1 MNRFTRV
8 IVVAVVAL
16 LSAWYGAPVSRATAR
31 QDLPEGRGKDVTQQ
45 LCDTSCH
52 SVDRLVTHRASKN
65 EWLDIVADMQGRGA
79 TGSDEGFK
87 AVVSYLTAHFGKP
100 IKINEAGSA
109 DLDGT
114 LDLGPGQADAIVTY
128 RGAHGAF
135 ADWNALLKV
144 PGLDAASL
152 EEQRANILF

>member
-1 MNRFTRV
+1 MSRSSSVTRHV
-8 IVVAVVAL
+8 TQSTGWSPIGRQRT
-16 LSAWYGAPVSRATAR
+16 SGWISWRTCKDGAPPAAT
-31 QDLPEGRGKDVTQQ
+31 
-45 LCDTSCH
+45 
-52 SVDRLVTHRASKN
+52 
-65 EWLDIVADMQGRGA
+65 
-79 TGSDEGFK
+79 EGFK

-152 EEQRANILF
+152 EPQRANILF